1 MIYAENTVTYG
12 YEGKEYRA
20 AYRVDGGVVSVM
32 LTDGDGTQ
40 RSTSTTY
47 VDLSTTDAVA
57 KSLLVEL
64 LRDLGVF

>member
-1 MIYAENTVTYG
+1 MTYAENTITYDH
-12 YEGKEYRA
+12 EGKEYRA

-32 LTDGDGTQ
+32 LTDGDGAQ
-40 RSTSTTY
+40 RGTSTTH